1 MIDKN
6 VKQIRN
12 QIKNLW
18 MLKDVCVKTSESAK
32 DIKTKES
39 IIKEKQNKIKKT
51 YGTTK
56 ENKWND
62 EEKKEET
69 KIAELLLSDSI

>member
-39 IIKEKQNKIKKT
+39 IIKEKQNKIKKLT
-51 YGTTK
+51 
-56 ENKWND
+56 EQR
-62 EEKKEET
+62 KKINGMM
-69 KIAELLLSDSI
+69 KKRKKKRKS